1 MLPVSTELGALLGGV
16 LQRVPGGGFAGAQ
29 LDRLRGR
36 FLRDLKTQLAALD
49 APAAAAGAPD
59 GDTGHLAMRLQAL
72 LARAEALQTPAEAE
86 SEYYARVLDA
96 LVPDE
101 ARMLAA
107 LDDDALYPV
116 IDVLAAPR
124 LSVFARTILGPVST
138 LAKRAGVQ
146 APELGI
152 CYLRHLHGFGLL
164 ELMPGEQGPAEAYEL
179 LEARSDVR
187 RIVEA
192 ARGHGHRVHVLRR
205 ALRRSAVGA
214 RLWRACGM
222 RGG

>member
-1 MLPVSTELGALLGGV
+1 MPVTAEAAALVEGILE
-16 LQRVPGGGFAGAQ
+16 RVPGGAFAGQQ
-29 LDRLRGR
+29 LGRLRAR
-36 FLRDLKTQLAALD
+36 VLRDLKAQLATLDGPD
-49 APAAAAGAPD
+49 APVAASCGDSGKLAA
-59 GDTGHLAMRLQAL
+59 RLQAL
-72 LARAEALQTPAEAE
+72 LARAEVLQTPAEVEAA
-86 SEYYARVLDA
+86 YFARVLDA

-107 LDDDALYPV
+107 LDDDARYPV

-124 LSVFARTILGPVST
+124 LSVFARTVLGPVST

-152 CYLRHLHGFGLL
+152 CYLRHLYGLGL
-164 ELMPGEQGPAEAYEL
+164 VELMPGEQGPAEAYEL

-187 RIVEA
+187 RVVEA
-192 ARGHGHRVHVLRR
+192 ARGNGHRVHVQRR

-222 RGG
+222 HGG